1 MTSSFGNVVGTPRD
15 KLPEMGSTNY
25 DRTAPDMTGVVN
37 KEIDRSI
44 ADTKDFFNDMIKLAE
59 LRYKNRDDNLRA
71 LANFAKSAAEFKV
84 ASEKAEEVAALK
96 REDNQKIDDAQRQ
109 HEESKEREYDGE
121 VTKGANNLIEQGD
134 PQSMDM
140 ATIITKSSDE
150 DLHINQFRDPNWGAI
165 DEYTNKNDWL
175 NKGTS
180 AEGEAVWDEGEDLWL
195 VTLYG
200 RYEKEGGDTKSNA
213 WKKHMRKHILPE
225 LRKRK
230 AAAMREW
237 EQVRKLKIRSNLND
251 RIEGRILEDIASGE
265 EFNTGELIAY
275 VKGAN
280 GFTKDEQALTYIV
293 DFMYRE
299 LTNKTGRV
307 TPAMADDFKSLF
319 KFKVNGTGNGTD
331 KIKTTT
337 LQDSNFGSNGSLTAS
352 LISRLDRGIQ
362 NSIVDPKEVFKKEA
376 IRFETD
382 VIDPL
387 RDENGELSEMDQLNI
402 GTQWTKQFP
411 NEPLPQSLLTAGVKS
426 HTGNSFG
433 TSYGSY
439 SVPGK
444 ADALADYKTDLQ
456 DVVIAKYKESDIVY
470 ARNQLPGSDNRAI
483 EKAYG
488 DLKRRVEQSET
499 GNQGMD
505 FATRVETELQKVKDK
520 LADGDYDIEPPKF
533 NTGTEQDSIAIA
545 EYFKQAG
552 NIKSANFAHPLEK
565 FALETSRVALND
577 GNFGAAITPFWRN
590 LAKKLGVPP
599 EQLLRDRLV
608 ATGGMDEKTGKIID
622 DDDIYKL
629 SKDDLHTLYRNPNA
643 HASIDVFHKVNPVT
657 GEKNSTVMLSAAR
670 VKKADG
676 LYYDDDYYELS
687 GGAIRGASGVRKLP
701 RKSKQTAANL
711 INMGADNIGRYQLSN
726 EELKE
731 AFAFTGSGTKPVLEG
746 LLNKE
751 FDENSQSQVLALL
764 WHIRLQKQNAIRGVE
779 IDGDFSW
786 RLSGLTDREQTALE
800 EFMPGL
806 KDAPYTAKPHVLQE
820 DVMAAIIDAPPKP
833 VVKKVQPPKRKRT
846 RR

>member
-1 MTSSFGNVVGTPRD
+1 
-15 KLPEMGSTNY
+15 
-25 DRTAPDMTGVVN
+25 
-37 KEIDRSI
+37 
-44 ADTKDFFNDMIKLAE
+44 MIKLAE
-59 LRYKNRDDNLRA
+59 LRYKNRDDNLKA
-71 LANFAKSAAEFKV
+71 LANFAKSAAEYKA
-84 ASEKAEEVAALK
+84 ASEKAEEVAIIK
-96 REDNQKIDDAQRQ
+96 REHNQKIDDAQRQ

-134 PQSMDM
+134 TNSIDM
-140 ATIITKSSDE
+140 ATIITKKSDE
-150 DLHINQFRDPNWGAI
+150 DLHIDQFRDPNWGAI

-200 RYEKEGGDTKSNA
+200 RYEREGGDTKSNA
-213 WKKHMRKHILPE
+213 WKKHMRKFILPE
-225 LRKRK
+225 LDKRK

-237 EQVRKLKIRSNLND
+237 EQVRKLKIRSNIND

-265 EFNTGELIAY
+265 EFDTGELIAY

-411 NEPLPQSLLTAGVKS
+411 NEPLPQSLLTAGTKS

-433 TSYGSY
+433 TSYGNY

-444 ADALADYKTDLQ
+444 ADPLANTINDLNR
-456 DVVIAKYKESDIVY
+456 VIIEKYKKEDKVY
-470 ARNQLPGSDNRAI
+470 EPSTIPQKDKFAI
-483 EKAYG
+483 QKAYG
-488 DLKRRVEQSET
+488 DLKRRLEESKK

-505 FATRVETELQKVKDK
+505 EQTRILSELEKVKIN
-520 LADGDYDIEPPKF
+520 LANGDYDIELPKF

-545 EYFKQAG
+545 EYFKQPG
-552 NIKSANFAHPLEK
+552 NIKSAKFAHPLEK
-565 FALETSRVALND
+565 NALEISRAALND
-577 GNFGAAITPFWRN
+577 GNFGAAITEFWKN

-608 ATGGMDEKTGKIID
+608 ATGGIDEKTGKIID
-622 DDDIYKL
+622 DNDIYKL
-629 SKDDLHTLYRNPNA
+629 SKDDLYTLYRNPNA
-643 HASIDVFHKVNPVT
+643 HASIDVFHKANLET
-657 GEKNSTVMLSAAR
+657 GEKNSTIMLNAAR
-670 VKKADG
+670 VQKADG

-687 GGAIRGASGVRKLP
+687 GGAIRGASGVKKLP

-711 INMGADNIGRYQLSN
+711 INMGADKIGRYQLSN
-726 EELKE
+726 DELKQ

-786 RLSGLTDREQTALE
+786 RLSGLTDTEQAALE
-800 EFMPGL
+800 EFMPAL

-833 VVKKVQPPKRKRT
+833 VVKKVQPNRKRT

>member
-15 KLPEMGSTNY
+15 KLPDLGSTNY

-59 LRYKNRDDNLRA
+59 LRYKNRDDNLKA
-71 LANFAKSAAEFKV
+71 LANFAKSAAEYKA
-84 ASEKAEEVAALK
+84 ASEKAEEVAVLR

-134 PQSMDM
+134 TNSIDM
-140 ATIITKSSDE
+140 ATIITKKSDE
-150 DLHINQFRDPNWGAI
+150 DFHIDQFRDPNWAAI

-230 AAAMREW
+230 EKAMLEW

-251 RIEGRILEDIASGE
+251 RIEDRILEDIASGE

-275 VKGAN
+275 VNGAN

-319 KFKVNGTGNGTD
+319 KFKVNGTTD
-331 KIKTTT
+331 KTTT
-337 LQDSNFGSNGSLTAS
+337 LQDSNFGSNGSLSAS

-362 NSIVDPKEVFKKEA
+362 NSIVDPQEVFKKEA

-411 NEPLPQSLLTAGVKS
+411 NDPLPQSLLTAGVKS

-433 TSYGSY
+433 TSYGNY

-444 ADALADYKTDLQ
+444 ADTLADYKTDLQ

-470 ARNQLPGSDNRAI
+470 SRNNLPGADNRAI

-488 DLKRRVEQSET
+488 DLKRRVEQSEK

-505 FATRVETELQKVKDK
+505 FATRVSTELEQVKVK
-520 LADGDYDIEPPKF
+520 LAKGDYDVKPPEF

-565 FALETSRVALND
+565 NALETSRVALND
-577 GNFGAAITPFWRN
+577 GNFAAAITPFWRN

-608 ATGGMDEKTGKIID
+608 ATGGIDEKTGKIVD
-622 DDDIYKL
+622 DNDIYKL
-629 SKDDLHTLYRNPNA
+629 SKDDLHQLHRNPNA
-643 HASIDVFHKVNPVT
+643 HTSIDVFYKVNPET

-670 VKKADG
+670 VKKPDG
-676 LYYDDDYYELS
+676 LYYDDDYYTLS
-687 GGAIRGASGVRKLP
+687 GQGIRKLP
-701 RKSKQTAANL
+701 RKSKQTAADL

-746 LLNKE
+746 LLAKE

-764 WHIRLQKQNAIRGVE
+764 WHIRLQKQNSIRGVE

-786 RLSGLTDREQTALE
+786 RLSGLTNTEQAALE

-820 DVMAAIIDAPPKP
+820 DVMAAIIDAPSKP
-833 VVKKVQPPKRKRT
+833 VVTKVQPPKRKRT